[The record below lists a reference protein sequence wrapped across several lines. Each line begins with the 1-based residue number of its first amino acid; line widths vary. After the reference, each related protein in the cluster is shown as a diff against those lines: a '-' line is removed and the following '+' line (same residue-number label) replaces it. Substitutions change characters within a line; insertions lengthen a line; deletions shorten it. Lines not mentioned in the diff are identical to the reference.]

1 MTQID
6 YYFSVISPWCYL
18 AGNRLEE
25 VAARHGAKINYIPFD
40 VMALIPRMGGKVL
53 SDRHDSRKAYRLQEL
68 RRGAARQKMA
78 IDFQPAYFPTNQ
90 APASYAII
98 AAIKAGGNVAGL
110 VQSFLRAV
118 WAEGRNIAEDEVI
131 RDLLSQHGFD
141 PDLAD
146 KGLFTGA
153 ETYTRNLETAI
164 NAGVFG
170 APFYIVGEERFWGQD
185 RIEDLDLFLGGAL

>member
-1 MTQID
+1 MKID
-6 YYFSVISPWCYL
+6 L
-18 AGNRLEE
+18 
-25 VAARHGAKINYIPFD
+25 
-40 VMALIPRMGGKVL
+40 
-53 SDRHDSRKAYRLQEL
+53 
-68 RRGAARQKMA
+68 
-78 IDFQPAYFPTNQ
+78 QPAHFPTNQ

-98 AAIKAGGNVAGL
+98 AAIAAGGDVAGL

-141 PDLAD
+141 PNLAD

-153 ETYTRNLETAI
+153 ETYTRNLESAI

-185 RIEDLDLFLGGAL
+185 RLEDLDLHLGGAL